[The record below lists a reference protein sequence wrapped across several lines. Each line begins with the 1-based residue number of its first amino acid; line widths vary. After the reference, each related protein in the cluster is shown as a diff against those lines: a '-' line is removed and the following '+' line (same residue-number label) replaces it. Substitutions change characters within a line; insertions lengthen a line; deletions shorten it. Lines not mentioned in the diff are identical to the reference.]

1 MEKQQMDKTK
11 YLESKKHDFSD
22 QKIIELI
29 EDDLEYGLTNCLTH
43 LKEQGLQ
50 EASGIA
56 AEYRYT

>member
-29 EDDLEYGLTNCLTH
+29 EDDLEDLSMSRCRLYLKCIERSCL
-43 LKEQGLQ
+43 
-50 EASGIA
+50 IM
-56 AEYRYT
+56 

>member
-29 EDDLEYGLTNCLTH
+29 EDDLEYGLSDREIDDYTTR
-43 LKEQGLQ
+43 GL
-50 EASGIA
+50 E
-56 AEYRYT
+56 

>member
-29 EDDLEYGLTNCLTH
+29 EDDLEYGLSTR
-43 LKEQGLQ
+43 KE
-50 EASGIA
+50 SSV
-56 AEYRYT
+56 AESKMTYDIEDKDTRR